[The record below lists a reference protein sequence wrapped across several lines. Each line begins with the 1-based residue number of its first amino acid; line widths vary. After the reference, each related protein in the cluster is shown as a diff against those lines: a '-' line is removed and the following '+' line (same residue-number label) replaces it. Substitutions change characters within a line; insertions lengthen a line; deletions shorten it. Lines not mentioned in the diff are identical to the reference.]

1 MEDGQGEWKELWSIW
16 GKKYHSL
23 LVRSNE
29 METTSGTPLSAVCL
43 GRQSPQVRSAI
54 LEDCVLQNNWTWEIN
69 WASVASC
76 SLIPGKE
83 GGEDGDVSFFLP
95 FFSSSLKAAMNTRRK
110 RHAR

>member
-1 MEDGQGEWKELWSIW
+1 MEDGQGGWEELCSVW

-29 METTSGTPLSAVCL
+29 METTSGTLLSAVCL
-43 GRQSPQVRSAI
+43 GRRSPQVRSAI

-83 GGEDGDVSFFLP
+83 EGGKTFPFSFF
-95 FFSSSLKAAMNTRRK
+95 FFLLFFQSKDRNEYKEQTSC
-110 RHAR
+110 

>member
-1 MEDGQGEWKELWSIW
+1 MEDGQGEWEELWSIW

-43 GRQSPQVRSAI
+43 GRRSPQVRSAI

-76 SLIPGKE
+76 SLIPGK
-83 GGEDGDVSFFLP
+83 GGKRFLFLP
-95 FFSSSLKAAMNTRRK
+95 FFFSLLSKGCSEYKEETSC
-110 RHAR
+110 

>member
-1 MEDGQGEWKELWSIW
+1 VEDGRGEWEELWSIW

-29 METTSGTPLSAVCL
+29 MEPTSGTPLSAVCL

-76 SLIPGKE
+76 SLILGRN
-83 GGEDGDVSFFLP
+83 GGAERFLSLAFFFPL
-95 FFSSSLKAAMNTRRK
+95 LL
-110 RHAR
+110 

>member
-1 MEDGQGEWKELWSIW
+1 MVCLG

-29 METTSGTPLSAVCL
+29 METTSGTPLSAACL
-43 GRQSPQVRSAI
+43 GSLGPQVSCAV
-54 LEDCVLQNNWTWEIN
+54 LEDCVLQNNWSWEIN

-83 GGEDGDVSFFLP
+83 CGGRTFPFPYFSFFP
-95 FFSSSLKAAMNTRRK
+95 FQSKGCNEYKEETSCWIVLLSIVV
-110 RHAR
+110 